1 MLVFVTHLE
10 NIMKANQILE
20 ELNAFMG
27 KMREND
33 SKEPVENMQ
42 AAIDYLL
49 EKLHIYE
56 EKFSEAT
63 GRKRPELNDNDR
75 RRLAARARVMN
86 PSMLDMV
93 EDTWMPDT
101 LMTWYRVLIADKYN
115 SYKGAR
121 KRGGRPAISMKVI
134 DAIIQIARENPS
146 WGYDRVA
153 SYLAYLGHPLSPRT
167 VKRIMNEQGLFPTDW
182 TKKGGWQ
189 RFFDAHRNVLASC
202 DFATYELLTPNGL
215 VREHILFFEDITT
228 REVWLGGITHN
239 PDGNW
244 MSQVARNQTDAIDG
258 KLNGMKYLIHDSD
271 PLYKGRFY
279 QYITQSGCKAKCL
292 PPKSPELN
300 SFIESFIKTIKVEC
314 LNHFILQ
321 TEEQL
326 RYVVTQY
333 LEYYNHERPHSGIGG
348 TMIHP
353 RPQDE
358 DGKITMFS
366 RLGGFLKSY
375 RKIKSAS

>member
-1 MLVFVTHLE
+1 
-10 NIMKANQILE
+10 MKAGQILE

-27 KMREND
+27 RMREND
-33 SKEPVENMQ
+33 SSDPVENMQ
-42 AAIDYLL
+42 AAIYYLL

-56 EKFSEAT
+56 KKYCEAT
-63 GRKRPELNDNDR
+63 GKKRPDLDDNDR
-75 RRLAARARVMN
+75 RRLAARARIMN
-86 PSMLDMV
+86 PSMLDAV

-101 LMTWYRVLIADKYN
+101 LMTWYRKLIADKYN
-115 SYKGAR
+115 SYKGEG
-121 KRGGRPAISMKVI
+121 KRGGRPPIPMEIVDTVI
-134 DAIIQIARENPS
+134 RIARENPS
-146 WGYDRVA
+146 WGYERVA
-153 SYLAYLGHPLSPRT
+153 SYLAYLGHPLSART

-182 TKKGGWQ
+182 TRKGGWQ

-202 DFATYELLTPNGL
+202 DFTTYELLTPNGL
-215 VREHILFFEDITT
+215 VREHILFFEDVTT

-239 PDGNW
+239 PDGDW
-244 MSQVARNQTDAIDG
+244 MAQVARNQTDIFDG
-258 KLNGMKYLIHDSD
+258 KLNGMKYLIHDGD
-271 PLYKGRFY
+271 PLYKGRFT

-300 SFIESFIKTIKVEC
+300 SYIESFIKTIKAEC

-326 RYVVTQY
+326 RYVVLQY

-348 TMIHP
+348 VMIHP
-353 RPQDE
+353 LPQDE
-358 DGKITMFS
+358 DGEITMFS

-375 RKIKSAS
+375 RRTKAAS